1 MALIK
6 GGDAIPA
13 ELVRNVTRSYC
24 EAGTKWLNELP
35 CVIEDLEK
43 EWSITIGRTFENV
56 SYNYVSEAER
66 EDGSRAV
73 FKIGPPQ
80 NSAGKFGEA
89 AYLEYL
95 DGDSAVRLLMSDSE
109 RHAMLIERIKP
120 GLNLKEAFKTRPQD
134 AVEAAVD
141 SLSRIARPVPVT
153 KEFESLDVWMN
164 ELRAALGSTFPRQ
177 HAEKA
182 IDHFRANSEIGYRSL
197 IHGDLHHENILLSG
211 EDRFVVID
219 PKGVVGHIGY
229 DIAVFLNNHHWWI
242 VAHPHKRELLN
253 DAVGR
258 FAEAFEID
266 PHNVRKWAYSQMV
279 LSAYWT
285 FEENQIE
292 GQRQLALAD
301 IWNV

>member
-1 MALIK
+1 MALLK
-6 GGDAIPA
+6 GTDAIPI
-13 ELVRNVTRSYC
+13 ELVRNVTQAYG

-43 EWSITIGRTFENV
+43 EWSITVGRRFENV
-56 SYNYVSEAER
+56 SYNYVAKAER

-95 DGDSAVRLLMSDSE
+95 DGDGAVRLLMSDSE
-109 RHAMLIERIKP
+109 RHAMLIERITP
-120 GLNLKEAFKTRPQD
+120 GLNLKEAFKTLPQD

-141 SLSRIARPVPVT
+141 CLSRTARPVPPK
-153 KEFESLDVWMN
+153 KEFESLDAWMN
-164 ELRAALGSTFPRQ
+164 ELRGALNSTFPRQ

-182 IDHFRANSEIGYRSL
+182 IDHFRTNSEIGYRSL